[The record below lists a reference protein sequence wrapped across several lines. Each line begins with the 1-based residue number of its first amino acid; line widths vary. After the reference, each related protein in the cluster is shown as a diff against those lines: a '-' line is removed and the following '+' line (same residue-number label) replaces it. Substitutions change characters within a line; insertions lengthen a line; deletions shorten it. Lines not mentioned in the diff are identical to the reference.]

1 LRKRKKNSIHN
12 SQITLDEF
20 LIKKFKE
27 KIDKVLLISN
37 KNNYPI
43 VLYRRTIEENEVSI
57 EEEIAT
63 VSEKYV
69 VVQIFTHGG
78 YLPVLF
84 REQHIFTS
92 DEFPYWIIKRSRSM
106 VLHCLENIDEF
117 INNFNN
123 GDFDLGIRRGN

>member
-1 LRKRKKNSIHN
+1 MRKKKKDIIHN

-27 KIDKVLLISN
+27 KMEKILLISN
-37 KNNYPI
+37 KNNHPI

-57 EEEIAT
+57 EEEIAS

-69 VVQIFTHGG
+69 IIQIFTHGG

-84 REQHIFTS
+84 REQHIFTP
-92 DEFPYWIIKRSRSM
+92 DEFIYWILKRSRSM
-106 VLHCLENIDEF
+106 LLQCLENIDEF
-117 INNFNN
+117 LNTCEVV
-123 GDFDLGIRRGN
+123 

>member
-12 SQITLDEF
+12 FQITLDEF

-37 KNNYPI
+37 ENNHPI

-63 VSEKYV
+63 VSEKYII
-69 VVQIFTHGG
+69 VQIFTHGG

-92 DEFPYWIIKRSRSM
+92 DEFPFWIIKRSRSM

-117 INNFNN
+117 INNYNN
-123 GDFDLGIRRGN
+123 GEFDLE

>member
-1 LRKRKKNSIHN
+1 MPKRKKNSTHN

-37 KNNYPI
+37 KNNHPI

-117 INNFNN
+117 INNYNN
-123 GDFDLGIRRGN
+123 GEFDL

>member
-1 LRKRKKNSIHN
+1 MRKKKKNSIHT
-12 SQITLDEF
+12 SQITLDEV
-20 LIKKFKE
+20 LIRKFQE
-27 KIDKVLLISN
+27 KIEKVLLISN

-57 EEEIAT
+57 EEEIAS

-123 GDFDLGIRRGN
+123 GDFDL

>member
-1 LRKRKKNSIHN
+1 MRKRKKNSIHN

-92 DEFPYWIIKRSRSM
+92 DEFTYWIIKRSRNM

-117 INNFNN
+117 ITNYNN
-123 GDFDLGIRRGN
+123 GDFDL

>member
-1 LRKRKKNSIHN
+1 MRKRKKNSIHN

-37 KNNYPI
+37 ENNHPI
-43 VLYRRTIEENEVSI
+43 ILYRRTIEENEVSI

-63 VSEKYV
+63 VSEKYII
-69 VVQIFTHGG
+69 VQIFTHGG

-92 DEFPYWIIKRSRSM
+92 DEFPFWIIKRSRSM

-117 INNFNN
+117 INNYNN
-123 GDFDLGIRRGN
+123 GEFDLE

>member
-1 LRKRKKNSIHN
+1 MRKRKKHSIHN
-12 SQITLDEF
+12 SQITLDEV
-20 LIKKFKE
+20 LIKKFEE
-27 KIDKVLLISN
+27 KIEKVLLISN
-37 KNNYPI
+37 KNNHPV

-57 EEEIAT
+57 EEEIAS

-92 DEFPYWIIKRSRSM
+92 DEFPYWIIKRSRNM

-117 INNFNN
+117 INNYNN
-123 GDFDLGIRRGN
+123 GDFDL

>member
-1 LRKRKKNSIHN
+1 MRKRKKNSIHN

-37 KNNYPI
+37 ENNHPI

-63 VSEKYV
+63 VSEKYII
-69 VVQIFTHGG
+69 VQIFTHGG

-92 DEFPYWIIKRSRSM
+92 DEFPFWIIKRSRSM

-117 INNFNN
+117 INNYNN
-123 GDFDLGIRRGN
+123 GEFDLE